1 MSDKVKQEE
10 QIDKLKKLAEKQN
23 LPENVKQSIAEKQQQ
38 VKTPFN
44 K

>member
-1 MSDKVKQEE
+1 MEDKKQQDKKVAELE
-10 QIDKLKKLAEKQN
+10 KLKQKN
-23 LPENVKQSIAEKQQQ
+23 LPDNIKQSIAEKQQQ